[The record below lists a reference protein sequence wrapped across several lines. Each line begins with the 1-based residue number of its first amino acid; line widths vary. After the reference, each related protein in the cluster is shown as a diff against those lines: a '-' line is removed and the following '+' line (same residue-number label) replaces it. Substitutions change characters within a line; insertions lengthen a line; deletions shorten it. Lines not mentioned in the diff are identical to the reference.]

1 MRPCGVHVEERR
13 LRASHPGLSK
23 QNRSL
28 SKLFE
33 LLSKQNLILS
43 KLFGLLSKNKL
54 FLSKKSTTRYV
65 EEPGEWSTVY
75 FN

>member
-1 MRPCGVHVEERR
+1 MAHHQK
-13 LRASHPGLSK
+13 LRMTFMEYFEDLSK

-54 FLSKKSTTRYV
+54 FLSKKSTTRYG
-65 EEPGEWSTVY
+65 EEP
-75 FN
+75 